1 MDMLL
6 CLSFARCSC
15 IWSLIMSAI
24 ARLREGGYS
33 FSCAVWN
40 FLVVESMPTWKLL
53 VMGVGLWQVLCLR

>member
-1 MDMLL
+1 MGVLL
-6 CLSFARCSC
+6 CMSFSLWSL
-15 IWSLIMSAI
+15 IWSLIIRAI

-53 VMGVGLWQVLCLR
+53 VMGVGL